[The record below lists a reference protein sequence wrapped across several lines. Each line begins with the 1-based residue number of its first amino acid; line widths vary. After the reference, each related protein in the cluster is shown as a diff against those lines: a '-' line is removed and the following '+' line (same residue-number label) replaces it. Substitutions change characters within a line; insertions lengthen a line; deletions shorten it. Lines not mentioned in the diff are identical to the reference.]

1 MFTDQFTHEL
11 NSYLKRQGDSLLE
24 KQKSVFEATY
34 TSRSGSLAR
43 ALASKSTA
51 TGNLFGGAS
60 VEVAYPIHIRFLDM
74 KKRWSKKNE
83 RMVRK
88 KKYAPIYNKYVYGYL
103 KSAVWKKLNELI
115 PRMMIRTIE
124 ENIKSVK

>member
-43 ALASKSTA
+43 ALSSKSTA

>member
-43 ALASKSTA
+43 ALSSKSVA

-103 KSAVWKKLNELI
+103 KSAVWKKLNELV